1 MNLSP
6 VLKVNIPK
14 LRRELAS
21 RHLYDSARGKL
32 RELAI
37 VTGFFERLQL
47 DVEIIEGERP
57 DFSLSFGRGE
67 LHAGLELTLLN
78 ADGPRQDGSPE
89 RRLHSIW
96 KKMAEA
102 LQERLSKEPEP
113 LRHTYGSVFFRTS
126 SASVLNELDRARF
139 CEEVAI
145 SLRRTTLSELG
156 SRITDFDPT
165 STPLLRRMVE
175 HMYVRV
181 FPSEDRLLWWCSD
194 LQSGPVTDA
203 SQAIKAAVA
212 EKQEKARS
220 YRWGTAHERWLLI
233 YAAGEGLAD
242 LATRVKDPKIDE
254 PTPFTQIFLWDKFS
268 ETIHSLSP
276 KFAAIFTE
284 ADTLH
289 LRHLPQ
295 TVRPYLKISGNGP

>member
-1 MNLSP
+1 MP
-6 VLKVNIPK
+6 KVNISK
-14 LRRELAS
+14 LKRELAS
-21 RHLYDSARGKL
+21 RHLYDRARGKL
-32 RELAI
+32 GEFAI
-37 VTGFFERLQL
+37 VTGFLERLQL
-47 DVEIIEGERP
+47 DVEVIEGERP
-57 DFSLSFGRGE
+57 DFSLSFGRGA
-67 LHAGLELTLLN
+67 LYAGLELTLLN
-78 ADGPRQDGSPE
+78 ADGRRSDGSPE
-89 RRLHSIW
+89 RRLHSVW
-96 KKMAEA
+96 KKIAEA
-102 LQERLSKEPEP
+102 LRERLSKESEP
-113 LRHTYGSVFFRTS
+113 LPHAYGSVFFRTS
-126 SASVLNELDRARF
+126 SASVLNEFDRVQF

-145 SLRRTTLSELG
+145 SLRSTTLSEPG

-165 STPLLRRMVE
+165 NTPLLRRMVE

-194 LQSGPVTDA
+194 LQSGPVADP
-203 SQAIKAAVA
+203 SQAIEAAVI

-242 LATRVKDPKIDE
+242 LVIGVKDPKIGE

-295 TVRPYLKISGNGP
+295 TVRPYLKMSGNGP

>member
-1 MNLSP
+1 M
-6 VLKVNIPK
+6 LKVNIPK

>member
-1 MNLSP
+1 